1 MTRGVK
7 RANDVGGTL
16 RGLMATK
23 GFLNIFHLGW
33 GDAKGFG
40 EDGVGNTRCRTK
52 KGTSNKGK
60 AWILGVE
67 G

>member
-40 EDGVGNTRCRTK
+40 EDGVGNAGGGAEECA
-52 KGTSNKGK
+52 SNKR
-60 AWILGVE
+60 
-67 G
+67 